1 MERMSET
8 HKLRD
13 EYRVRAARLRDVTAW
28 IADDH
33 TRRILLLNAAEY
45 ERSADSLER
54 FGLVR
59 NPARGGWDEG
69 ERALP
74 LRMLMR
80 N

>member
-1 MERMSET
+1 MSET
-8 HKLRD
+8 HNLRD

-33 TRRILLLNAAEY
+33 ARRILLLNAAEY

-59 NPARGGWDEG
+59 APGSGAWGESDG
-69 ERALP
+69 ERKLIA
-74 LRMLMR
+74 R